1 MLSEQMGECRIKYEN
16 LIVFYEA
23 RQERD
28 LPKYEMI
35 TLFMICVCVSENNNC
50 FHKIMILYS
59 YVMLRN

>member
-1 MLSEQMGECRIKYEN
+1 MLSEQMGECRINYEN

-35 TLFMICVCVSENNNC
+35 TLFMIFVCV
-50 FHKIMILYS
+50 FQKIITVFTKLCYYIHMS
-59 YVMLRN
+59 C

>member
-16 LIVFYEA
+16 LIVFCEA

-35 TLFMICVCVSENNNC
+35 TLFMIFVCV
-50 FHKIMILYS
+50 FQKIITVFTKLCYYIHMS
-59 YVMLRN
+59 H

>member
-35 TLFMICVCVSENNNC
+35 TLFMIFVCV
-50 FHKIMILYS
+50 FQKIITFQKIMLLYS

>member
-35 TLFMICVCVSENNNC
+35 TLFMIFVCV
-50 FHKIMILYS
+50 FQKIITVFTKLCYYIHMS
-59 YVMLRN
+59 H

>member
-35 TLFMICVCVSENNNC
+35 TLFMIFVCV
-50 FHKIMILYS
+50 FQKIITVFTKLCYYIHMS
-59 YVMLRN
+59 C

>member
-1 MLSEQMGECRIKYEN
+1 MLSEQMGEYRIKYEN

-35 TLFMICVCVSENNNC
+35 TLFMIFVCV
-50 FHKIMILYS
+50 FQKIITVFTKLCYYIHMS
-59 YVMLRN
+59 C